1 MGRGSCPVTRRR
13 GNAHGPLFA
22 GGLLGW
28 SSHVRHHYQLWPR
41 CEPGV
46 PRTTWRRGHSRGA
59 PCQAA
64 RHCAAASNA
73 TGCRSAA
80 TGTRSRAARFSIL
93 RQGARCYRSGTLCF
107 LVIKDAIMTIPASI
121 INTVTNNLAWHTRA
135 IHTPAILMPPTA
147 TTAIVKTP
155 PRPRPEPTTRKLS
168 PPPSRRCEPNG
179 ARPCVLRRP
188 SPCMLRETTYPL

>member
-1 MGRGSCPVTRRR
+1 M
-13 GNAHGPLFA
+13 
-22 GGLLGW
+22 
-28 SSHVRHHYQLWPR
+28 
-41 CEPGV
+41 
-46 PRTTWRRGHSRGA
+46 GHSSLVDCSDGQVTSGITTNCGQDANQVSHERLGDVGIPEGA